1 MVLPLVVA
9 GAAMAVSAL
18 MQYYNSEKARGATK
32 EQLDKIEAMFN
43 KVKPP
48 DFDMKVYDDPKLA
61 SQIPA
66 AAYDFSRITPEEYK
80 LVQNISPESAPYV
93 AEKAPQVA
101 QASQAA
107 TAGRTAQLEA
117 LQRYKSIAAGEHDP
131 QFQQMIL
138 EASRKARGD
147 AGSQRASIIDSFAR
161 RGMSG
166 GGAEMAAQ
174 QGAASDDMQREAM
187 SGQAAAADSY
197 RNRLEALSKG
207 AQLGGQV
214 RDSEMGEQQN
224 AASVV
229 NDYNQ
234 RTAKRY
240 QDWQNARA
248 DSIYQAR
255 VMQEQAKQR
264 ISDAN
269 VAGRNKAATDNRD
282 NHNALVGK
290 QQNDD
295 LERRR
300 YWLDLLRHKNAT
312 KQQAFGNEMDIF
324 KGKAGIAN
332 NNIDYMNQRTRDQ
345 NQAIQGVGNAVAGV
359 AMYADGK
366 TKAPESKAA
375 PMPVYGGDP
384 YDEGTTPGHY
394 RYAKSDIRRT
404 V

>member
-9 GAAMAVSAL
+9 GVAMAVSAL

-32 EQLDKIEAMFN
+32 EQLAKIEAMFN
-43 KVKPP
+43 KIKPP
-48 DFDMKVYDDPKLA
+48 NFDIAVYDDPKLA

-66 AAYDFSRITPEEYK
+66 AAYDFSKITPEEYK

-93 AEKAPQVA
+93 AERAPQVA
-101 QASQAA
+101 QVSQAA
-107 TAGRTAQLEA
+107 QQGRTAQLEA
-117 LQRYKSIAAGEHDP
+117 LQRYKSIAAGENDP
-131 QFQQMIL
+131 QFQQLIMQ
-138 EASRKARGD
+138 ASRKARGD
-147 AGSQRASIIDSFAR
+147 AGSQRASILDSFAR
-161 RGMSG
+161 RGISG
-166 GGAEMAAQ
+166 GGAEL
-174 QGAASDDMQREAM
+174 ASLQNSGVDDMQREAV
-187 SGQAAAADSY
+187 SGEAAASDAY

-214 RDSEMGEQQN
+214 RESEMGEAKD

-255 VMQEQAKQR
+255 VAQETAKQR

-269 VAGRNKAATDNRD
+269 VANKNKYASDNQDRYND
-282 NHNALVGK
+282 LVGK
-290 QQNDD
+290 RQNDD
-295 LERRR
+295 LARRR
-300 YWLDLLRHKNAT
+300 YYLDLIRQ
-312 KQQAFGNEMDIF
+312 KQDTQQHNFANEMDVA

-332 NNIDYMNQRTRDQ
+332 QNIDYMNQATRDQ
-345 NQAIQGVGNAVAGV
+345 NQAIQGAGNAVAAG

-366 TKAPESKAA
+366 TRADPKAD
-375 PMPVYGGDP
+375 PMPKYGGDP
-384 YDEGTTPGHY
+384 YDEGTTPGNY
-394 RYAKSDIRRT
+394 RYARSDYGRT